1 MVDARVLQ
9 RLVDGEVRV
18 LELHVLADE
27 GDLHV
32 AVALGYAAG
41 EVSPLAQ
48 LDGLV
53 GQAELRAGER
63 VQALVA
69 KRLRDE
75 VDVAHVLVG
84 DDSLG
89 VDVGEEGDLV
99 ADVARE
105 RLVRAAD
112 DDVGMDTDAAQLVDR
127 VLRRLRLQLAGRLD
141 ERDEG
146 DMQVENVLR
155 ADLAPELA
163 NRLEERERLDV
174 ADGAADLGD
183 DDVGVGC
190 GRHAAH
196 AVLDLVRDV
205 RDHLHRRAEVLAL
218 PLAADDRVPDRARR
232 VVRVPGEVLVDEALV
247 VADVEIGLG
256 PVLCDEDLAVLEG
269 AHRPRVD
276 VDVRVELLNL
286 HAQAARLQQAAQR
299 GGGDALT
306 EGRDDAA
313 RHEHVLRRAGAHQC
327 PFR

>member
-32 AVALGYAAG
+32 AVALGDAAG
-41 EVSPLAQ
+41 EVSPTRPGRRARPGRPSFAQ
-48 LDGLV
+48 TSV
-53 GQAELRAGER
+53 SRPF
-63 VQALVA
+63 VA

-84 DDSLG
+84 DDGFG
-89 VDVGEEGDLV
+89 VDVGEERDLV

-112 DDVGMDTDAAQLVDR
+112 DDVRMDTDAAQLVDR
-127 VLRRLRLQLAGRLD
+127 VLRRLRLQLAGGLD

-146 DMQVENVLR
+146 DVQVEDVLR

-183 DDVGVGC
+183 DDVGVGSRPPR
-190 GRHAAH
+190 G
-196 AVLDLVRDV
+196 
-205 RDHLHRRAEVLAL
+205 
-218 PLAADDRVPDRARR
+218 AR
-232 VVRVPGEVLVDEALV
+232 
-247 VADVEIGLG
+247 G
-256 PVLCDEDLAVLEG
+256 P
-269 AHRPRVD
+269 
-276 VDVRVELLNL
+276 
-286 HAQAARLQQAAQR
+286 
-299 GGGDALT
+299 
-306 EGRDDAA
+306 
-313 RHEHVLRRAGAHQC
+313 
-327 PFR
+327 